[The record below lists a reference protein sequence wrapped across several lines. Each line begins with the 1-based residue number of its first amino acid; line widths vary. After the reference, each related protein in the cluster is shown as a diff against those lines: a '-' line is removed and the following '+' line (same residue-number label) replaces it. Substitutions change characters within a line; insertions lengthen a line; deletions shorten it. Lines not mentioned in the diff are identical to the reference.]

1 MSQPFDFIAIM
12 LTRPKWREDVAAR
25 FWAKVSPGAEPDA
38 CWTWIGA
45 KKANGPGRGYG
56 SFKLRSDISRGA
68 HRVSY
73 ALFNDVSP
81 GELMVCHRCD
91 NPSCVNPLH
100 FFLGTAKDNNA
111 DTAAKG
117 RRGVRDQR
125 GENNG
130 AAKLT
135 AEQVERIKRCIVQG
149 ESNQC
154 IARRYNVSHSL
165 ISRIGLGKSWGN
177 VPLRPH
183 FPGPR
188 STLSV

>member
-1 MSQPFDFIAIM
+1 MNTQPDALAIM
-12 LTRPKWREDVAAR
+12 LTHPAWREDVATR
-25 FWAKVSPGAEPDA
+25 FWAKVLRGVEPDA

-45 KKANGPGRGYG
+45 KKETGPGQGYG
-56 SFKLRSDISRGA
+56 SFKLKSDTSRGA

-81 GELMVCHRCD
+81 GEMKVCHRCD
-91 NPSCVNPLH
+91 NPPCVNPAHL
-100 FFLGTAKDNNA
+100 FLGTQLDNIH
-111 DTAAKG
+111 DMVAKG
-117 RRGVRDQR
+117 RRVAVDQS

-165 ISRIGLGKSWGN
+165 ISRISLGKSWGT
-177 VPLRPH
+177 VPLRP
-183 FPGPR
+183 PCPSAR
-188 STLSV
+188 KTLSV